1 MKLHPLL
8 LISARVRCI
17 AVRLHLDTPG
27 VIWRRER
34 GTDTVD
40 PTLPTQLPR
49 TAIPSHYA
57 IEVTPHAAALTFDGK
72 VAIDLKVI
80 KPTRE
85 LVLNAVDLRFA
96 QATLTAAGGQPLA
109 AKVTLDATSRP
120 RPSPST

>member
-8 LISARVRCI
+8 LISAAFAASLSGCTS
-17 AVRLHLDTPG
+17 TPG
-27 VIWRRER
+27 RHSAVEH

-72 VAIDLKVI
+72 VAIDLQVI

-85 LVLNAVDLRFA
+85 LVLNALDLDIA
-96 QATLTAAGGQPLA
+96 QATLTASRRAAAGREGHA
-109 AKVTLDATSRP
+109 RP
-120 RPSPST
+120 RQADRDLRLRS